1 MSQYVCKIEEIDENG
16 KEIRLMA
23 GQVPSYVML
32 FLHAGTIRAYF
43 NACPHQGRPLN
54 WGPDQ
59 FLFSPERHLVCAQH
73 GATFLLESGEC
84 ISGPCRGA
92 RLRRLAIRLKGD
104 SVWLDPELAPEQAPD
119 HA

>member
-1 MSQYVCKIEEIDENG
+1 MSQYLCKIEEIGENG

-23 GQVPSYVML
+23 GPVPSYVMA
-32 FLHAGTIRAYF
+32 FLHAGTIRAF
-43 NACPHQGRPLN
+43 LNACPHQGRPLN
-54 WGPDQ
+54 WAPDQ

-92 RLRRLAIRLKGD
+92 RLRGLEVRLEGN
-104 SVWLDPELAPEQAPD
+104 SVWLDQDLAKEPT
-119 HA
+119 